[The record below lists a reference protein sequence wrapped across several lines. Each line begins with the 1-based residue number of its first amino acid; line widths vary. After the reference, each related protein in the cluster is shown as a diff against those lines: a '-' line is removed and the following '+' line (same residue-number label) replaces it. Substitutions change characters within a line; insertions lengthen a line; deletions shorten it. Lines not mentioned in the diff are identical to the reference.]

1 MSHISG
7 DHTSVDV
14 IMGVVKLDLKKPL
27 PSYENFA
34 LSMEHTKEYE
44 RTLQS
49 IFSRAE
55 EGYTDAY
62 IYDYNLKKLNDPENS
77 EKIEESEDAKDSK
90 AIIRFFTNE
99 ENGFTYKKV
108 GYFHCYDW
116 YDPKEGTVAKK
127 LQQVT
132 ERYQYERIVK
142 VILKKRDTDKVR
154 YLNPEQPVIVGI
166 AKILKSVEERLKEDG
181 FEISYNGGRTIIRL
195 NDDIHTDK
203 NVDDSIN

>member
-62 IYDYNLKKLNDPENS
+62 IYDYNLKKLKDPKNS
-77 EKIEESEDAKDSK
+77 EKIEESE

-99 ENGFTYKKV
+99 ENGFTYKNM

-116 YDPKEGTVAKK
+116 YAPKEGTVAKK

-142 VILKKRDTDKVR
+142 AILKKRDTDKVR
-154 YLNPEQPVIVGI
+154 YLNPEKPVVIEP
-166 AKILKSVEERLKEDG
+166 AILKSVEEKLEESG
-181 FEISYNGGRTIIRL
+181 FKVSHNGYKTIIRL
-195 NDDIHTDK
+195 NDDIHTDE
-203 NVDDSIN
+203 NVDDSNN

>member
-55 EGYTDAY
+55 KGYTDAY
-62 IYDYNLKKLNDPENS
+62 VYDYNPKKLKDP
-77 EKIEESEDAKDSK
+77 KGSEDTKDSK
-90 AIIRFFTNE
+90 DIIRFFTNE
-99 ENGFTYKKV
+99 ENGFTCEEV

-142 VILKKRDTDKVR
+142 AILKKRDTDKVR
-154 YLNPEQPVIVGI
+154 YLNPEPPVIVEI

-181 FEISYNGGRTIIRL
+181 FEISYNSGRTIIRL
-195 NDDIHTDK
+195 NDDIHTDE